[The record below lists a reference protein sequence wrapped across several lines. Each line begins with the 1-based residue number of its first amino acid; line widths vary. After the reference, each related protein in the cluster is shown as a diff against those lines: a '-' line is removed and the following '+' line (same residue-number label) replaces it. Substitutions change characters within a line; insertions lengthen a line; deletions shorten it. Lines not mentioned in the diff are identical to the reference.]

1 MKFRTMTVDGLYGST
16 IEADSW
22 EEAEA
27 KAEAPPISE
36 HVLDCI
42 EHNGEHVLVVENE
55 EQRDAR
61 AEQQYESRYNAPQGP
76 FADND

>member
-1 MKFRTMTVDGLYGST
+1 MTVDGLYGT
-16 IEADSW
+16 DVEADSW

-36 HVLDCI
+36 HVLDWI
-42 EHNGEHVLVVENE
+42 THNDENVLVVENE

-61 AEQQYESRYNAPQGP
+61 AERQFESRYQTKQGP